1 MFSCIPGSTQA
12 CLRFFKIS
20 CSLPWVFFS
29 DELCHCIRLASVK
42 YLFMDGPRAQVG
54 VDAGRQVAL
63 KVNK

>member
-1 MFSCIPGSTQA
+1 MFSCIPA
-12 CLRFFKIS
+12 RLR
-20 CSLPWVFFS
+20 PVFGFLNQLFIALGVFS
-29 DELCHCIRLASVK
+29 DELCHCIKLASVK